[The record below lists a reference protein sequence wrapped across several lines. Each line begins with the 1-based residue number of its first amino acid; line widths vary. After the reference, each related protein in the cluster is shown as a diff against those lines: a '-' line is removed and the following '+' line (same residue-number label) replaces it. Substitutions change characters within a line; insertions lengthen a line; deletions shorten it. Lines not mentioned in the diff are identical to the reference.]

1 MLISKLIDGNFP
13 DYERV
18 IPQNNNNI
26 LKIDRIAFSKAV
38 DRVSTVNSESSP
50 AIKFKLLKNL
60 MNMISVDSE
69 SGSGTED
76 IVTDYNGDEIEI
88 GFNSKYILDMI
99 NQLDD
104 ETISL
109 KFNDSSSPL
118 IAVETSK
125 YQFDLCINAY
135 ESLVFILSFF

>member
-1 MLISKLIDGNFP
+1 
-13 DYERV
+13 
-18 IPQNNNNI
+18 
-26 LKIDRIAFSKAV
+26 
-38 DRVSTVNSESSP
+38 
-50 AIKFKLLKNL
+50 

-118 IAVETSK
+118 IAVETSSTNLI
-125 YQFDLCINAY
+125 YVLMPMR
-135 ESLVFILSFF
+135 V